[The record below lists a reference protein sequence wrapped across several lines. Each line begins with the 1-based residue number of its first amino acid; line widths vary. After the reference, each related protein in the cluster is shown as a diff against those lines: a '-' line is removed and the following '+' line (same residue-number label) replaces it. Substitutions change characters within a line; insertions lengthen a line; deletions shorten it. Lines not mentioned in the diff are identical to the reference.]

1 MTGLHGGE
9 RTSTIYLA
17 VLTKY
22 RSVTDRQTDRRGNG
36 IAITRIARVAFMND
50 TRDQNQMP
58 ETIRRVKIQRNTFS
72 VRDLT
77 KSIRTVS
84 LWRRGCVW
92 QVAVDDVSLAVRR
105 QFADVPLSDV
115 ELRDLVAD
123 TDRHYVYA
131 VTPRR
136 VSLSALCSPRTR
148 AAPRQC

>member
-1 MTGLHGGE
+1 
-9 RTSTIYLA
+9 
-17 VLTKY
+17 
-22 RSVTDRQTDRRGNG
+22 
-36 IAITRIARVAFMND
+36 MND

-123 TDRHYVYA
+123 SDRHYVYTI
-131 VTPRR
+131 TPRR
-136 VSLSALCSPRTR
+136 VSLSA
-148 AAPRQC
+148 

>member
-84 LWRRGCVW
+84 L
-92 QVAVDDVSLAVRR
+92 
-105 QFADVPLSDV
+105 
-115 ELRDLVAD
+115 
-123 TDRHYVYA
+123 
-131 VTPRR
+131 
-136 VSLSALCSPRTR
+136 
-148 AAPRQC
+148 